1 MIMPRIS
8 NSSTKAPEFEFDTS
22 FKEDPH
28 NFIKTCKKVTIKN
41 GQDTVILSNQEE
53 GLNIITINLVV
64 SGPFQKSEIN
74 NPNLPNGFQEYE
86 LKSITFSKNV
96 RIMHFQHT
104 PFRTT
109 VIGYTRVTIYS
120 NKEDFPTRSKY

>member
-53 GLNIITINLVV
+53 GLNIITINL
-64 SGPFQKSEIN
+64 QESEPLSKKNRRLIIQIYRT
-74 NPNLPNGFQEYE
+74 GFRNT
-86 LKSITFSKNV
+86 S
-96 RIMHFQHT
+96 
-104 PFRTT
+104 
-109 VIGYTRVTIYS
+109 
-120 NKEDFPTRSKY
+120 